1 MSECWWLGGSPRVE
15 QKTVTSL
22 TLLSGYSPMSMKENP
37 NTKRRKKYRES
48 ILLSRD
54 RILFSRDRGLLSK
67 DQIYQVEIKF
77 TETRSSILKRIN
89 STKTRSNSVYSR

>member
-22 TLLSGYSPMSMKENP
+22 TLLSCYSPMSMKENP

-54 RILFSRDRGLLSK
+54 RILFSRDRGLLSQ
-67 DQIYQVEIKF
+67 DQIYEVKIQF
-77 TETRSSILKRIN
+77 TES
-89 STKTRSNSVYSR
+89 RSNCSKSS